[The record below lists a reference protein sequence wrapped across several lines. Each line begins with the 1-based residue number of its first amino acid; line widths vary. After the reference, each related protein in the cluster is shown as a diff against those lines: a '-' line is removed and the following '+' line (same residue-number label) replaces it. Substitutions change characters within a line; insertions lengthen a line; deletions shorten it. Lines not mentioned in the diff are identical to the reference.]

1 MSHDLYTYG
10 GTDPIVFAL
19 TDANGDGVTGH
30 SLIAADVKLSSIDDG
45 TPTYNTTAN
54 IGTECSEGDNGFY
67 YWEPSNTSQTQH
79 DVLLIFVNDSA
90 GSAFVENRLVIA
102 TGGNASARFSG

>member
-10 GTDPIVFAL
+10 EQNPIAFVL
-19 TDANGDGVTGH
+19 TLNGVGVTGH
-30 SLIAADVKLSSIDDG
+30 SLVAADVKLSSIDDG

-67 YWEPSNTSQTQH
+67 YWTPSAASQTQH
-79 DVLLIFVNDSA
+79 DIILIYINDSVA
-90 GSAFVENRLVIA
+90 SDFDENRLVIC